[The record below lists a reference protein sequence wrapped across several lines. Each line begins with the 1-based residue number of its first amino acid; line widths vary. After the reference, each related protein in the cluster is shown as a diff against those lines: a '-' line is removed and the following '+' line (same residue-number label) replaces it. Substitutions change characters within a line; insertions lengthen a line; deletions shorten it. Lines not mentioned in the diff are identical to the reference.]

1 MRIADQALSRVLQ
14 AEGRI
19 GHRHFWNRAL
29 SRRQFLGTTAAAT
42 GVVVAAP
49 LWMPALADA
58 SSIDPTPIPET
69 LFGAA
74 TPFHVQL
81 PGPNVELSAIT
92 DFNGVLGVAA
102 VSGTGMGTDTSTGAH
117 RPLVFDADMRFMQ
130 GQYIGM
136 DGQNH
141 EGTFVFV

>member
-1 MRIADQALSRVLQ
+1 MRIPDQMLSRVMP
-14 AEGRI
+14 ADGPI
-19 GHRHFWNRAL
+19 GHRHFWTRAL

-42 GVVVAAP
+42 GAAATAS
-49 LWMPALADA
+49 LWMPALAQA
-58 SSIDPTPIPET
+58 SSRDPKPIPET
-69 LFGAA
+69 LFGT

-81 PGPNVELSAIT
+81 PGADTELSTIS

-102 VSGTGMGTDTSTGAH
+102 VSGTGTGTFTDTGAST
-117 RPLVFDADMRFMQ
+117 PLVFDADMRFMQ

>member
-1 MRIADQALSRVLQ
+1 MRIPDQAFSRVSS
-14 AEGRI
+14 ADRRI
-19 GHRHFWNRAL
+19 GHRHFWTRAL

-42 GVVVAAP
+42 GAAATAS
-49 LWMPALADA
+49 LWVPTLAQA
-58 SSIDPTPIPET
+58 SSVDPKPITET
-69 LFGAA
+69 VAPGA
-74 TPFHVQL
+74 PFHIQL
-81 PGPNVELSAIT
+81 PVPGNELSAIR

-102 VSGTGMGTDTSTGAH
+102 VSGTGTGTSNGTPT
-117 RPLVFDADMRFMQ
+117 RLVFDADMRFMQ